1 MPRLASASASAR
13 PDSPEF
19 FPSELRARS
28 REIALDSGQ
37 AIFRTGERPESLHFV
52 RRGEMVLV
60 RHSRDGQPIVL
71 QRVHEGFIAEASIE
85 SPLYHCDGVA
95 TVPTVVLAFPIAALR
110 SALDTD
116 ARFRAAWS
124 RHLAGEVRSLRA
136 RCERLSLHRAA
147 DRITHYLETEG
158 VGGAVV
164 LDRSMKSWAADLGL
178 THEALY
184 RTIARMKCAG
194 TLSVDGSRVALTA
207 SSPPRAKPKP

>member
-1 MPRLASASASAR
+1 M
-13 PDSPEF
+13 
-19 FPSELRARS
+19 
-28 REIALDSGQ
+28 
-37 AIFRTGERPESLHFV
+37 
-52 RRGEMVLV
+52 LV